1 MYISRS
7 EQSWY
12 YTINMYCN
20 ALYVGLFSGKKDG
33 HFHDK
38 VFGCW
43 CFFRG
48 MARDAVKVIH
58 DCDACHLY
66 IFEGL
71 C

>member
-1 MYISRS
+1 
-7 EQSWY
+7 
-12 YTINMYCN
+12 MYCN

-33 HFHDK
+33 HFRDK

-48 MARDAVKVIH
+48 MARDAVKAIH
-58 DCDACHLY
+58 NCDACHLY